1 MDVKACKKCGRLFNY
16 LSGPPICSACRDE
29 LEKKFAQVKEYIREN
44 PRASMKE
51 ISEEN
56 DVPQQQ
62 LQQWVREERLEFTSD
77 SPIQMTCES
86 CGKRI
91 QTGRFCESCKGKMAS
106 GLTNAFK
113 KDEPKPVEKPK
124 KKDGNHMRFMNKD

>member
-1 MDVKACKKCGRLFNY
+1 MDVKTCRKCGRLFNY
-16 LSGPPICSACRDE
+16 LSGPPICSACKDE

-62 LQQWVREERLEFTSD
+62 LQQWVREFGIYFGFTNPD
-77 SPIQMTCES
+77 D
-86 CGKRI
+86 
-91 QTGRFCESCKGKMAS
+91 
-106 GLTNAFK
+106 L
-113 KDEPKPVEKPK
+113 
-124 KKDGNHMRFMNKD
+124 